1 MSTFAER
8 LRFYREKAGY
18 SQKELAEE
26 IGITFAA
33 YNNYETKNAQPKF
46 EVLIKI
52 AALLDTDVNTLVGYE
67 EPHTEAAIFNT
78 LASWGIR
85 IDKDEPKDGETVYRF
100 IYEEWEASGT
110 LPVILENFQIVQNSK
125 NTHID
130 AIIKDNKA
138 RHFMAAM
145 EFSKIE

>member
-78 LASWGIR
+78 LASWGIK
-85 IDKDEPKDGETVYRF
+85 IEKSESDEGEPAYHF
-100 IYEEWEASGT
+100 LYEEWEVFGT
-110 LPVILENFQIVQNSK
+110 LPMILENFKIVQNYK
-125 NTHID
+125 NTHIE
-130 AIIKDNKA
+130 AIIKSDKA

-145 EFSKIE
+145 EFSNIE